1 MQTEIKSNFEK
12 LLDDGGFS
20 NSQKEIKEKNF
31 NKFLE
36 QGFPNKRI
44 EDWKFS
50 DLNQIISAN
59 FENLDFSKKNIDK
72 SVDVDFINEFEH
84 NKIIFVDGNIS
95 KIDFSYED
103 KDGFSIKHDLEL
115 DEQLN
120 ENALLN
126 LNTAFLSSYIKFT
139 VKKGYQFQ
147 KPLILYNYLTSDLVS
162 HGLNLRMDI
171 NLEDGCSLD
180 IVNIANQNAKN
191 NFLNLRQKINIG
203 KNSVLK
209 NYSLDISPTS
219 NIKYSFKDINLEKNS
234 HLEYFILSKGSKFS
248 KHDINCSLNN
258 EYGSVV
264 LNGIIDLNDERHHEI
279 KTKIN
284 HNEENCKSYQLIKS
298 VLNDNSKGVYQGKI
312 YVDSKAQ
319 KTDGYQLS
327 RALLLSDEVEFNAKP
342 ELEIYADD
350 VKCSHGSTSGN
361 IDENSIFYLM
371 SRGLSYEQSKKLLT
385 NGFLNEVIEKIT
397 NDDVKSLV
405 KEFIGINEWILIK

>member
-1 MQTEIKSNFEK
+1 MQNEIKSIFEK
-12 LLDDGGFS
+12 SLNEGDFS
-20 NSQKEIKEKNF
+20 SSQKNIKEKSF
-31 NKFLE
+31 NRFIE

-59 FENLDFSKKNIDK
+59 FENLDYSKKNIDK
-72 SVDVDFINEFEH
+72 NVDVDLINEFEH

-95 KIDFSYED
+95 KIDFNHED
-103 KDGFSIKHDLEL
+103 KDKFSLKHDLEL

-171 NLEDGCSLD
+171 NLEDGSSLD

-191 NFLNLRQKINIG
+191 NFLNFRQKINIG

-219 NIKYSFKDINLEKNS
+219 NIKYSFNDINLDKNS
-234 HLEYFILSKGSKFS
+234 HLEYFILSKGSKFA

-258 EYGSVV
+258 DHGSVS
-264 LNGIIDLNDERHHEI
+264 LNGIIDLDNEKHHEI
-279 KTKIN
+279 KTSIN

-298 VLNDNSKGVYQGKI
+298 VLNENSKGVYQGKI
-312 YVDSKAQ
+312 YVNSKAQ

-327 RALLLSDEVEFNAKP
+327 RALLLNDNVEFNAKP

-371 SRGLSYEQSKKLLT
+371 SRGLSHAQSKKLLT
-385 NGFLNEVIEKIT
+385 NGFLNEVIEKIS
-397 NDDVKSLV
+397 NKNIKSLI
-405 KEFIGINEWILIK
+405 KKLTGIQE

>member
-1 MQTEIKSNFEK
+1 MQNEIKSIFDKSLNEG
-12 LLDDGGFS
+12 DFS
-20 NSQKEIKEKNF
+20 SSQKNIKEKSF
-31 NKFLE
+31 NRFIE

-103 KDGFSIKHDLEL
+103 KDRFSLKHDLEL

-171 NLEDGCSLD
+171 NLEDGSSLD

-191 NFLNLRQKINIG
+191 NFLNFRQKINIG

-219 NIKYSFKDINLEKNS
+219 NIKYSFNDINLDKNS
-234 HLEYFILSKGSKFS
+234 HLEYFILSKGSKFA

-258 EYGSVV
+258 DHGSVS
-264 LNGIIDLNDERHHEI
+264 LNGIIDLDNEKHHEI
-279 KTKIN
+279 KTSIN

-298 VLNDNSKGVYQGKI
+298 VLNENSKGVYQGKI
-312 YVDSKAQ
+312 YVNSKAQ

-327 RALLLSDEVEFNAKP
+327 RALLLNDDVEFNAKP

-371 SRGLSYEQSKKLLT
+371 SRGLSHAQSKKLLT
-385 NGFLNEVIEKIT
+385 NGFLNEVIEKIS
-397 NDDVKSLV
+397 NKNIKSLI
-405 KEFIGINEWILIK
+405 KKLTGIQE

>member
-1 MQTEIKSNFEK
+1 MQNEIKSIFEK
-12 LLDDGGFS
+12 SLNEGDFS
-20 NSQKEIKEKNF
+20 SSQKNIKEKSF
-31 NKFLE
+31 NRFIE

-103 KDGFSIKHDLEL
+103 KDRFSLKHDLEL

-139 VKKGYQFQ
+139 VRKGYQFQ

-171 NLEDGCSLD
+171 NLEDDSSLD

-191 NFLNLRQKINIG
+191 NFLNFRQKINIG

-219 NIKYSFKDINLEKNS
+219 NIKYSFNDINLDKNS
-234 HLEYFILSKGSKFS
+234 HLEYFILSKGSKFA

-258 EYGSVV
+258 DHGSVS
-264 LNGIIDLNDERHHEI
+264 LNGIIDLDNEKHHEI
-279 KTKIN
+279 KTSIN

-298 VLNDNSKGVYQGKI
+298 VLNENSKGVYQGKI
-312 YVDSKAQ
+312 YVNSKAQ

-327 RALLLSDEVEFNAKP
+327 RALLLNDDVEFNAKP

-371 SRGLSYEQSKKLLT
+371 SRGLSHAQSKKLLT
-385 NGFLNEVIEKIT
+385 NGFLNEVIEKIS
-397 NDDVKSLV
+397 NKNVKSLI
-405 KEFIGINEWILIK
+405 KKLTGIQE

>member
-1 MQTEIKSNFEK
+1 MQNEIKSIFEK
-12 LLDDGGFS
+12 SLNEGDFS
-20 NSQKEIKEKNF
+20 SSQKNIKEKNF
-31 NKFLE
+31 NRFIE

-103 KDGFSIKHDLEL
+103 KDRFSLKHDLEL

-171 NLEDGCSLD
+171 NLEDGSSLD

-191 NFLNLRQKINIG
+191 NFLNFRQKINIG

-219 NIKYSFKDINLEKNS
+219 NIKYSFNDINLDKNS
-234 HLEYFILSKGSKFS
+234 HLEYFILSKGSKFA

-258 EYGSVV
+258 DHGSVS
-264 LNGIIDLNDERHHEI
+264 LNGIIDLDNEKHHEI
-279 KTKIN
+279 KTSIN

-298 VLNDNSKGVYQGKI
+298 VLNENSKGVYQGKI
-312 YVDSKAQ
+312 YVNSKAQ

-327 RALLLSDEVEFNAKP
+327 RALLLNDDVEFNAKP

-371 SRGLSYEQSKKLLT
+371 SRGLSHAQSKKLLT
-385 NGFLNEVIEKIT
+385 NGFLNEVIEKIS
-397 NDDVKSLV
+397 NKNVKSLI
-405 KEFIGINEWILIK
+405 KKLTGIQE

>member
-1 MQTEIKSNFEK
+1 MQNEIKSIFEK
-12 LLDDGGFS
+12 SLNEGDFS
-20 NSQKEIKEKNF
+20 SSQKNIKEKSF
-31 NKFLE
+31 NRFIE

-50 DLNQIISAN
+50 DLKQIISAN

-103 KDGFSIKHDLEL
+103 KDRFSLKHDLEL

-171 NLEDGCSLD
+171 NLEDGSSLD

-191 NFLNLRQKINIG
+191 NFLNFRQKINIG
-203 KNSVLK
+203 KNSILK
-209 NYSLDISPTS
+209 NYCLYISPTS
-219 NIKYSFKDINLEKNS
+219 NIKYSFNDINLDKNS
-234 HLEYFILSKGSKFS
+234 HLEYFILSKGSKFA

-258 EYGSVV
+258 DHGSVS
-264 LNGIIDLNDERHHEI
+264 LNGIIDLDNEKHHEI
-279 KTKIN
+279 KTSIN

-298 VLNDNSKGVYQGKI
+298 VLNENSKGVYQGKI
-312 YVDSKAQ
+312 YVNSKAQ

-327 RALLLSDEVEFNAKP
+327 RALLLNDDVEFNAKP

-371 SRGLSYEQSKKLLT
+371 SRGLSHAQSKKLLT

-397 NDDVKSLV
+397 NENVKSLI
-405 KEFIGINEWILIK
+405 KKLTGIQE

>member
-1 MQTEIKSNFEK
+1 MQNEIKSIFEK
-12 LLDDGGFS
+12 SLNEGDFS
-20 NSQKEIKEKNF
+20 SSQKNIKEKNF
-31 NKFLE
+31 NRFIE

-103 KDGFSIKHDLEL
+103 KDRFSIKHDLEL

-162 HGLNLRMDI
+162 HGLNMRLDI
-171 NLEDGCSLD
+171 NLEDDSSLD
-180 IVNIANQNAKN
+180 IINNSNQNVKN
-191 NFLNLRQKINIG
+191 NFLNFRQKINIG
-203 KNSVLK
+203 KNSILK
-209 NYSLDISPTS
+209 NYSLDINKNS
-219 NIKYSFKDINLEKNS
+219 NFKYSFKDINLEKNS

-397 NDDVKSLV
+397 NEDVKSLV
-405 KEFIGINEWILIK
+405 KEFIGITE

>member
-1 MQTEIKSNFEK
+1 MQNEIKSIFEK
-12 LLDDGGFS
+12 SLNEGDFS
-20 NSQKEIKEKNF
+20 SSQKNIKEKSF
-31 NKFLE
+31 NRFIE

-103 KDGFSIKHDLEL
+103 KDRFSIKHDLEL

-126 LNTAFLSSYIKFT
+126 LNTAFLSSYVKLT
-139 VKKGYQFQ
+139 VSKCYQFQ

-162 HGLNLRMDI
+162 HGLNMRLDI
-171 NLEDGCSLD
+171 NLEDDSSLD
-180 IVNIANQNAKN
+180 IINNSNQNVKN
-191 NFLNLRQKINIG
+191 NFLNFRQKINIG

-209 NYSLDISPTS
+209 NYSLDINATS
-219 NIKYSFKDINLEKNS
+219 NIKYSFNDINLDKNS
-234 HLEYFILSKGSKFS
+234 HLEYFILSKGSKFA

-258 EYGSVV
+258 DHGSVS
-264 LNGIIDLNDERHHEI
+264 LNGIIDLDNEKHHEI
-279 KTKIN
+279 KTSIN

-298 VLNDNSKGVYQGKI
+298 VLNENSKGVYQGKI
-312 YVDSKAQ
+312 YVNSKAQ

-327 RALLLSDEVEFNAKP
+327 RALLLNDDVEFNAKP

-371 SRGLSYEQSKKLLT
+371 SRGLSHAQSKKLLT
-385 NGFLNEVIEKIT
+385 NGFLNEVIEKIS
-397 NDDVKSLV
+397 NKNIKSLI
-405 KEFIGINEWILIK
+405 KKLTGIQE

>member
-1 MQTEIKSNFEK
+1 MQNEIKSIFEK
-12 LLDDGGFS
+12 SLNEGDFS
-20 NSQKEIKEKNF
+20 SSQKNIKEKSF
-31 NKFLE
+31 NRFIE

-59 FENLDFSKKNIDK
+59 FENLDYSKKNIDK
-72 SVDVDFINEFEH
+72 NVDVDLINEFEH

-103 KDGFSIKHDLEL
+103 KDKFSLKHDLEL

-171 NLEDGCSLD
+171 NLEDGSSLD

-191 NFLNLRQKINIG
+191 NFLNFRQKINIG

-219 NIKYSFKDINLEKNS
+219 NIKYSFNDINLDKNS
-234 HLEYFILSKGSKFS
+234 HLEYFILSKGSKFA

-258 EYGSVV
+258 DHGSVS
-264 LNGIIDLNDERHHEI
+264 LNGIIDLDNEKHHEI
-279 KTKIN
+279 KTSIN

-298 VLNDNSKGVYQGKI
+298 VLNENSKGVYQGKI
-312 YVDSKAQ
+312 YVNSKAQ

-327 RALLLSDEVEFNAKP
+327 RALLLNDDVEFNAKP

-371 SRGLSYEQSKKLLT
+371 SRGLSHAQSKKLLT
-385 NGFLNEVIEKIT
+385 NGFLNEVIEKIS
-397 NDDVKSLV
+397 NKNIKSLI
-405 KEFIGINEWILIK
+405 KKLTGIQE

>member
-1 MQTEIKSNFEK
+1 MQNEIKSIFEK
-12 LLDDGGFS
+12 SLNEGDFS
-20 NSQKEIKEKNF
+20 SSQKNIKEKSF
-31 NKFLE
+31 NRFIE

-103 KDGFSIKHDLEL
+103 KDKFSLKHDLEL

-139 VKKGYQFQ
+139 VKNGYQFQ

-171 NLEDGCSLD
+171 DLEDGSYLD

-191 NFLNLRQKINIG
+191 NFLNFRQKINIG

-219 NIKYSFKDINLEKNS
+219 NIKYSFNDINLDKNS
-234 HLEYFILSKGSKFS
+234 HLEYFILSKGSKFA

-258 EYGSVV
+258 DHGSVS
-264 LNGIIDLNDERHHEI
+264 LNGIIDLDNEKHHEI
-279 KTKIN
+279 KTSIN

-298 VLNDNSKGVYQGKI
+298 VLNENSKGVYQGKI
-312 YVDSKAQ
+312 YVNSKAQ

-327 RALLLSDEVEFNAKP
+327 RALLLNDDVEFNAKP

-371 SRGLSYEQSKKLLT
+371 SRGLSHAQSKKLLT
-385 NGFLNEVIEKIT
+385 NGFLNEVIEKIS
-397 NDDVKSLV
+397 NKNIKSLI
-405 KEFIGINEWILIK
+405 KKLTGIQEWI

>member
-1 MQTEIKSNFEK
+1 MQNEIKSIFEK
-12 LLDDGGFS
+12 SLNEGDFS
-20 NSQKEIKEKNF
+20 SSQKNIKEKSF
-31 NKFLE
+31 NRFIE

-72 SVDVDFINEFEH
+72 SVNVDFINEFEH

-103 KDGFSIKHDLEL
+103 KDRFSLKHDLEL

-171 NLEDGCSLD
+171 NLEDGSSLD

-191 NFLNLRQKINIG
+191 NFLNFRQKINIG

-219 NIKYSFKDINLEKNS
+219 NIKYSFNDINLDKNS
-234 HLEYFILSKGSKFS
+234 HLEYFIFSKGSKFS

-258 EYGSVV
+258 DHGSVS
-264 LNGIIDLNDERHHEI
+264 LNGIIDLDNEKHHEI
-279 KTKIN
+279 KTSIN

-298 VLNDNSKGVYQGKI
+298 VLNENSKGVYQGKI
-312 YVDSKAQ
+312 YVNSKAQ

-327 RALLLSDEVEFNAKP
+327 RALLLNDDVEFNAKP

-371 SRGLSYEQSKKLLT
+371 SRGLSHAQSRKLLT
-385 NGFLNEVIEKIT
+385 NGFLNEVIEKISNKNIKYLIKKLT
-397 NDDVKSLV
+397 
-405 KEFIGINEWILIK
+405 GIQEWI

>member
-1 MQTEIKSNFEK
+1 MQNEIKSIFEK
-12 LLDDGGFS
+12 SLNEGDFS
-20 NSQKEIKEKNF
+20 SSQKNIKEKNF
-31 NKFLE
+31 NRFIE

-103 KDGFSIKHDLEL
+103 KDRFSLKHDLEL

-171 NLEDGCSLD
+171 NLEDGSSLD

-191 NFLNLRQKINIG
+191 NFLNFRQKINIG

-209 NYSLDISPTS
+209 NYSLDVNATS
-219 NIKYSFKDINLEKNS
+219 NIKYFFNDINLDKNS
-234 HLEYFILSKGSKFS
+234 HLEYFILSKGSKFA

-258 EYGSVV
+258 DHGSVS
-264 LNGIIDLNDERHHEI
+264 LNGIIDLDNEKHHEI
-279 KTKIN
+279 KTSIN

-298 VLNDNSKGVYQGKI
+298 VLNENSKGVYQGKI
-312 YVDSKAQ
+312 YVNSKAQ

-327 RALLLSDEVEFNAKP
+327 RALLLNDDVEFNAKP

-371 SRGLSYEQSKKLLT
+371 SRGLSHAQSKQLLT
-385 NGFLNEVIEKIT
+385 NGFLNEVIEKIS
-397 NDDVKSLV
+397 NKNIKSLIN
-405 KEFIGINEWILIK
+405 KLTGIQE